1 MNKYIILL
9 FNVLFLVSC
18 SVKEN
23 KKTELVEDKVEES
36 IIQNVFFKWPK
47 DGSTVASPIFV
58 DMGLSGMLIQPAGKV
73 NKGFGHHHILIN
85 QTSWPLGSVI
95 PMSDST
101 LHFGLGQTDASL
113 ELDPGNYIISLQFA
127 DGVHASY
134 GENMSSSIKIKVE

>member
-36 IIQNVFFKWPK
+36 ISQNVFFKWPK
-47 DGSTVASPIFV
+47 EGSTVASPVFI
-58 DMGLSGMLIQPAGKV
+58 DMGLSGMLIEPAGKV

-85 QTSWPLGSVI
+85 QISWPLGSVI

>member
-23 KKTELVEDKVEES
+23 KKTELIEDKVEES
-36 IIQNVFFKWPK
+36 KIQNVFFKWPE
-47 DGSTVASPIFV
+47 DGSTVASPVFV
-58 DMGLSGMLIQPAGKV
+58 DMGLNGMLIEPAGKF

-101 LHFGLGQTDASL
+101 LHFGLGETDTSL

>member
-36 IIQNVFFKWPK
+36 KIQNVFFKWPK
-47 DGSTVASPIFV
+47 DGSTVASPVFV
-58 DMGLSGMLIQPAGKV
+58 DMGLNGMLIEPAGKV

-101 LHFGLGQTDASL
+101 LHFGLGQTDTSL
-113 ELDPGNYIISLQFA
+113 ELDPGNYICLLYTSPSPRDRQK
-127 DGVHASY
+127 SR
-134 GENMSSSIKIKVE
+134 MPSSA

>member
-73 NKGFGHHHILIN
+73 NKGFGHHHIIVN
-85 QTSWPLGSVI
+85 CTHIDTDNVI
-95 PMSDST
+95 PSDKKHI
-101 LHFGLGQTDASL
+101 HFGQGEIETNL
-113 ELDPGNYIISLQFA
+113 ELEAGNYCLTLQFA
-127 DGVHASY
+127 DGFHKSY
-134 GENMSSSIKIKVE
+134 GEELSKTINIVVE